1 MKKKLPV
8 FLMRA
13 ARILPFVLIL
23 VLVVLYLIYRD
34 DISVEKLLTYTPDN
48 LWLAALVFMGL
59 YAVKSLS
66 VFFPLVVLYAA
77 AGLLFSVPAALA
89 VNLAGLVVSLSIPY
103 GIGRFSGTDM
113 MDRLEQKYKKIGQL
127 NALKQDSEL
136 FFAFFLRIV
145 QVLPGDVV
153 SMVLGATRMTYWK
166 YMAGSLLGMLPIMAA
181 TTMAG
186 SAMAEPTSPEFLVTA
201 AIVVVLSI
209 GSFVLWRHTE
219 KKQHKAN

>member
-77 AGLLFSVPAALA
+77 AGLLFPVPAALA

-166 YMAGSLLGMLPIMAA
+166 YMTGSLLGMLPIMAA

-209 GSFVLWRHTE
+209 GSFVLWKHTE

>member
-77 AGLLFSVPAALA
+77 AGLLFPVPAALA

-166 YMAGSLLGMLPIMAA
+166 YMEGSLLGMLPIMAA

-209 GSFVLWRHTE
+209 GSFVLWKHTE